1 MATKMKHIGK
11 MQNNGAKVVVAY
23 RTLPGDSSSAL
34 VIGTNSL
41 SDSWHDA
48 LMNLVQETSGQ
59 QANELADLLAVR
71 KFPDGQ
77 NMLAALHQ
85 RGQLKKVP
93 TTGVIMTPNSS
104 ASIPLNELNELIAQ
118 QKGIKVD
125 ELAVTDGKR
134 ANPKT
139 PKKDDPTKT
148 SSSTV
153 NAGEE
158 IIVDEPT
165 EIVAL
170 VADEELSPAQLR
182 SKADALFKQAQQ
194 LRKQADEVDPPKSR
208 KKKEVVVD

>member
-1 MATKMKHIGK
+1 
-11 MQNNGAKVVVAY
+11 
-23 RTLPGDSSSAL
+23 
-34 VIGTNSL
+34 
-41 SDSWHDA
+41 
-48 LMNLVQETSGQ
+48 
-59 QANELADLLAVR
+59 
-71 KFPDGQ
+71 
-77 NMLAALHQ
+77 
-85 RGQLKKVP
+85 
-93 TTGVIMTPNSS
+93 MTPNSS

-158 IIVDEPT
+158 IIVDEPAVP
-165 EIVAL
+165 I
-170 VADEELSPAQLR
+170 VADEDLSPAQLR
-182 SKADALFKQAQQ
+182 SKADALFKQAQM

-208 KKKEVVVD
+208 KKKDVVVD

>member
-23 RTLPGDSSSAL
+23 RTLPGDSGSAL

-85 RGQLKKVP
+85 RGSLKKVP
-93 TTGVIMTPNSS
+93 TTGVIMTPSSS

-118 QKGIKVD
+118 QKGIKLD
-125 ELAVTDGKR
+125 ELAITDGKR
-134 ANPKT
+134 ANKKT
-139 PKKDDPTKT
+139 PIKDDPTKT
-148 SSSTV
+148 TSSTV
-153 NAGEE
+153 NAGDE
-158 IIVDEPT
+158 IIVDEPV
-165 EIVAL
+165 IAI
-170 VADEELSPAQLR
+170 VADEDLSPTQLR
-182 SKADALFKQAQQ
+182 SKADALFKQAQL

>member
-1 MATKMKHIGK
+1 
-11 MQNNGAKVVVAY
+11 
-23 RTLPGDSSSAL
+23 
-34 VIGTNSL
+34 
-41 SDSWHDA
+41 
-48 LMNLVQETSGQ
+48 
-59 QANELADLLAVR
+59 
-71 KFPDGQ
+71 
-77 NMLAALHQ
+77 MLAALHQ

>member
-59 QANELADLLAVR
+59 QANEMADLLAVR

-93 TTGVIMTPNSS
+93 TAGVIMTPNSS

-165 EIVAL
+165 VEIVA
-170 VADEELSPAQLR
+170 DEDLSPAQLR

-208 KKKEVVVD
+208 KKKDVVVD

>member
-1 MATKMKHIGK
+1 MKHIGK